1 MHARAPTRMP
11 RRQARA
17 TSLAR
22 RGRHGSRSQPSH
34 ALAVAQQEHCREVW
48 ASLRSVNARAP
59 ALGFIFVT
67 LLLDVLGIGIIIPV
81 GPKLVEMLQGGG
93 DEAAAPIVGALG
105 ATYAAMLFVF
115 APILGALSDRF
126 GRRPVLLVSMLGSG
140 LDYFAMALA
149 PSVPWLFV
157 TRALNGVSGASMA
170 TANAYIADVTSPEK
184 RAGAYGMVGAAFG
197 LGFVLGPL
205 LGGVLGEIDIRLP
218 FYAAGAMALA
228 NAAFGLFVL
237 PESLPKE
244 KRNPTPLSVHPTKT
258 IGVLFRYPL
267 AARLSMSLFL
277 LNVAQFALHAT
288 WVFYCARRYDWGTKD
303 VGYSLFAVGIGAV
316 IVQGGLT
323 RRIVPKLGN
332 ERSLLLGVFIGV
344 LAYSGYALASE
355 GWMLYAAIGIASL
368 GGIAM
373 PACQALITKSV
384 DPREQGAVQGGLS
397 GMQSLANVAGPLVG
411 SSIYEWSITGG
422 RDNPSLVY
430 WNSAGLA
437 ALCLVL
443 VAAALRKNRSQLAA
457 MAPR

>member
-1 MHARAPTRMP
+1 M
-11 RRQARA
+11 
-17 TSLAR
+17 
-22 RGRHGSRSQPSH
+22 
-34 ALAVAQQEHCREVW
+34 
-48 ASLRSVNARAP
+48 NARAP
-59 ALGFIFVT
+59 ALRFIFLT

-81 GPKLVEMLQGGG
+81 APKLVQALQGGT
-93 DEAAAPIVGALG
+93 DADAAPLVGALG

-115 APILGALSDRF
+115 APILGALGDRF

-149 PSVPWLFV
+149 PTVPWLFV
-157 TRALNGVSGASMA
+157 TRALNGISGASMA
-170 TANAYIADVTSPEK
+170 TANAYIADVTPPEK

-218 FYAAGAMALA
+218 FWAAGALALA
-228 NAAFGLFVL
+228 NAAYGMFVL

-288 WVFYCARRYDWGTKD
+288 WVFYCARRYGWGTQD
-303 VGYSLFAVGIGAV
+303 VGMSLFAVGVGAV

-332 ERSLLLGVFIGV
+332 ERSLLIGVLIGV
-344 LAYSGYALASE
+344 LAYCGYALASE
-355 GWMLYAAIGIASL
+355 GWMLYTAIAIASF

-384 DPREQGAVQGGLS
+384 DPKEQGAVQGGIS
-397 GMQSLANVAGPLVG
+397 GMQSLANVVGPLLG
-411 SSIYEWSITGG
+411 SAIYEWSITGG
-422 RDNPSLVY
+422 RDEPGLVY
-430 WNSAGLA
+430 WNSAALA
-437 ALCLVL
+437 LLCLAL
-443 VAAALRKNRSQLAA
+443 VALALRRNRSQSATTA
-457 MAPR
+457 